1 MRIGI
6 KAKIFIC
13 MNELK
18 NFLLSNNI
26 ISTTVICNNCRELYA
41 LKRLIACS
49 SAILYRCPKRR
60 FQKRHYLFLFRIPL
74 ADVVHLIYLLMLDL
88 SYSQINYFQF
98 VSDST
103 IARYKALFLDAYWVY
118 IQQRP
123 VLLGG
128 PGIIVKVDKSVLSRR
143 GVVCCTTTSDDTIL
157 NTFWILSGI
166 DRTPQRNFFL
176 ARVEKKLY
184 QPYRSYA

>member
-13 MNELK
+13 MNDLK

-60 FQKRHYLFLFRIPL
+60 FRKRHYLFLFRIPL

-88 SYSQINYFQF
+88 SYSQINYFWF

-103 IARYKALFLDAYWVY
+103 IERYKALLLDAYWVY

-143 GVVCCTTTSDDTIL
+143 GVVCCTTTADDTIL
-157 NTFWILSGI
+157 DTVWILSDI
-166 DRTPQRNFFL
+166 DRTHQ
-176 ARVEKKLY
+176 
-184 QPYRSYA
+184 